1 MLVTDVLATH
11 AYVLINVE
19 IGAEGDVVKQLEAN
33 AGVRE
38 AWVVY
43 GVYDIV
49 AKVEAE
55 NTERLKEIIS
65 DNIRKLDGVRNTLT
79 LIPIEGFERK

>member
-1 MLVTDVLATH
+1 MSN

-19 IGAEGDVVKQLEAN
+19 VGAEGDVIKELESIQ
-33 AGVRE
+33 GVRE

-49 AKVEAE
+49 ARVEADSAD
-55 NTERLKEIIS
+55 TLREIIGES
-65 DNIRKLDGVRNTLT
+65 IRRLGGVRNTLT
-79 LIPIEGFERK
+79 LIPIEGFHA

>member
-1 MLVTDVLATH
+1 MANH
-11 AYVLINVE
+11 AYVLINAE

-33 AGVRE
+33 TGVKE

-49 AKVEAE
+49 TKVEAE

>member
-1 MLVTDVLATH
+1 MTSH

-33 AGVRE
+33 PGVKE

-49 AKVEAE
+49 AKIEAE
-55 NTERLKEIIS
+55 NTDKLKEVIS
-65 DNIRKLDGVRNTLT
+65 DNIRRLDGVRNTLT
-79 LIPIEGFERK
+79 LIPIEGFEKK

>member
-1 MLVTDVLATH
+1 MASH

-33 AGVRE
+33 EGVKE

-55 NTERLKEIIS
+55 NTDKLKEVIS
-65 DNIRKLDGVRNTLT
+65 DNIRRLDGVRNTLT
-79 LIPIEGFERK
+79 LIPIEGFEKKRQG

>member
-1 MLVTDVLATH
+1 
-11 AYVLINVE
+11 VLINVE

-33 AGVRE
+33 PGVKE

-49 AKVEAE
+49 AKIEAE
-55 NTERLKEIIS
+55 NADKLKEVIS
-65 DNIRKLDGVRNTLT
+65 DNIRRLDGVRNTLT
-79 LIPIEGFERK
+79 LIPIEGFEKK